1 MWVVKH
7 KPNQPRWRVKE
18 SAPLKRWR
26 LLEDDKRKAQCELA
40 STEPL
45 PVRASPV
52 VPSKNNLVPPWK
64 QKSMSQTP
72 KARRIPASGE
82 PLAFCARCGEWT
94 PMRWLPKEER
104 GHAPETWFECEYCGC
119 RELRLRYLAV
129 KTAVPMPSI
138 NQALK

>member
-1 MWVVKH
+1 MWIVK
-7 KPNQPRWRVKE
+7 KVPNQTRWIPVKPVPVKRWSDPDDSRVDARTTCPKISARPPAE
-18 SAPLKRWR
+18 SATL
-26 LLEDDKRKAQCELA
+26 
-40 STEPL
+40 
-45 PVRASPV
+45 SP
-52 VPSKNNLVPPWK
+52 KNR
-64 QKSMSQTP
+64 
-72 KARRIPASGE
+72 ARRIPASGE

-138 NQALK
+138 NQTLK